1 MCDLQVV
8 MKYDRT
14 SEFSIDSPYNCQK
27 DADDEEDNEE
37 GENDDK
43 SLTYDLPV
51 KSNKTKVVGTSK
63 SNFFTYVDFSLT
75 PFEIGALDN
84 EERHLA
90 ESLFGKQLVGT
101 SGKAKKS
108 ELFYFPFLIM
118 LLKDKQINHSK

>member
-1 MCDLQVV
+1 
-8 MKYDRT
+8 
-14 SEFSIDSPYNCQK
+14 
-27 DADDEEDNEE
+27 
-37 GENDDK
+37 
-43 SLTYDLPV
+43 V

-75 PFEIGALDN
+75 PFEIGVLDN
-84 EERHLA
+84 EERHLT

-118 LLKDKQINHSK
+118 LLKDKQMNHSK